1 MKIVINR
8 CFGGFGLSEVALN
21 RYKQET
27 GKDHVYDWEI
37 LRDDP
42 VLVSIVEEL
51 TEDSWG
57 AYSELAIVEVP
68 AGVEWEIAEYDGTEW
83 VAETHRTWS

>member
-1 MKIVINR
+1 MKIVINK

-27 GKDHVYDWEI
+27 GKDQVYDWEI
-37 LRDDP
+37 PRDDP

-57 AYSELAIVEVP
+57 AYSVLKIVEVP
-68 AGVEWEIAEYDGTEW
+68 DGVEWEIDEYDGNEG
-83 VAETHRTWS
+83 VAEVHRTWL